1 MTITS
6 RFYTGPV
13 NNVNWAS
20 GTRALGY
27 RYMVRTIDDFK
38 VTVNGPVTR
47 GFSVSA
53 GVAAGGGVEDTND
66 APILGAAQ
74 ALPLNATDRWWLVG
88 LRRTWGATKA
98 TTVDWIAGTS
108 AEAIPVRPES
118 PGVEDFQPLALA
130 FVPGN
135 GAAITV
141 IRDLRVVADN
151 GGTMI
156 AFSDLVRDF
165 VNTPGTQ
172 LRIVQS
178 TGTVEWTRHYTTGMA
193 LAWSSVDVT
202 PDTGWVAIPTTL
214 PSPWTSTLNARR
226 IGNRVELRGAIDPNG
241 TVWGAINNVQT
252 LVNNLPAQFT
262 PSANRVY
269 VLPSGL
275 PDSAGIVFR
284 VSVASNNV
292 IQGRCS
298 ATNHANSVYLNVSYL
313 VD

>member
-20 GTRALGY
+20 GTRSLGY

-38 VTVNGPVTR
+38 VTVNGAVTR

-53 GVAAGGGVEDTND
+53 GVAAGGGIEDTND
-66 APILGAAQ
+66 APILGAPQ
-74 ALPLNATDRWWLVG
+74 ALPLNATDRWWLIG

-98 TTVDWIAGTS
+98 TAVDWVAGTAS
-108 AEAIPVRPES
+108 EAIPVRPET
-118 PGVEDFQPLALA
+118 PGTEDFQPLALA
-130 FVPGN
+130 FVPAN

-165 VNTPGTQ
+165 VNSPGTQ

-178 TGTVEWTRHYTTGMA
+178 TGTVEWTRHYTTAMA

-202 PDTGWVAIPTTL
+202 PDTGWVTIPTTL
-214 PSPWTSTLNARR
+214 GSPWTSTLKGRR
-226 IGNRVELRGAIDPNG
+226 IGNRVELKGEIDPSG
-241 TVWGAINNVQT
+241 THWGAINNAQT
-252 LVNNLPAQFT
+252 VVNNLPANFGPT
-262 PSANRVY
+262 TSRVFI
-269 VLPSGL
+269 LASGL
-275 PDSAGIVFR
+275 PDSAGIAFR
-284 VSVASNNV
+284 VSVTGSS
-292 IQGRCS
+292 IIGRCS
-298 ATNHANSVYLNVSYL
+298 ATNHASSVFINVSYL
-313 VD
+313 ID